1 MNNES
6 EKPEKLLPQDSK
18 QKEVKNPKDDNEAVV
33 KPEDKLYTRDEADF
47 VNPAKRRETDEQP
60 VHPVKTPPKD

>member
-1 MNNES
+1 MNNQS

-33 KPEDKLYTRDEADF
+33 KPQDRVYTKDEPDF
-47 VNPAKRRETDEQP
+47 VSPAKRRETE